1 MRCLRTKLEDE
12 LLKEKEHVEAIRA
25 HILRDAEALRGNV
38 RPSNDYTETVLAAIL
53 QNQSREL
60 IKSHRQPHFARIFF
74 KEHGRAVKEDAYIG
88 RFGIFERETL
98 QPIVLD
104 WRSPIANLYYDDSF
118 ENVSVEVDPKH
129 PLTFDLERKRQ
140 FEFRDGSLEAF
151 YDSENGALI
160 DRLLLERLSA
170 RSGDK
175 LQDIVE
181 TIQAEQNRIIRADAR
196 ENMVVQGVAGSG
208 KTTIALHRLSYLA
221 YQKRNNAAHTQF
233 LVIAP
238 NRVFLDYIA
247 NVLPDLGVEGVTQFT
262 WEDLTH
268 HLLPKKT
275 KFASEERKR
284 ALFFE
289 ETDNGK
295 CEEQRVT
302 VLAARL
308 RGSMA
313 FAKLLERVVEKVAKQ
328 MVPDADLVLSP
339 RHQMTKEEIARRF
352 FEDYRYEP
360 YLKRRKRLLDSLSR
374 FAQDAIKDEIAR
386 FDKRLTKGK
395 YADALEQSAKIR
407 AAIEERYERFA
418 RTVKNIDIYALYRKV
433 LMSENNVSRVLATL
447 SDDTELNEQTK
458 RYVLTRYAD
467 SDSSWEWEDS
477 AALLF
482 LTRQFHGFASDTR
495 FAHMIVDEAQDLSA
509 FQIFVLTKL
518 SPNATLSIFG
528 DISQSISPYKG
539 LTSWDEVTRD
549 VFLDRASYKTLEQ
562 SYRSTV
568 EIVTFANRA
577 LRHHQTPGIPLA
589 KPVLRHGAE
598 PEILKTSEAQE
609 VALLIELIGR
619 VQSEGFKQIAVI
631 EKTMAAC
638 SAMQERLQKEASY
651 ALPLLSEK
659 TERYEGGLHLM
670 PIYMS
675 KGLEFDAV
683 IVLNPSANAY
693 DANSSLHAKLLYV
706 ACTRALHR
714 LYILQKDSLTPLLK

>member
-1 MRCLRTKLEDE
+1 M
-12 LLKEKEHVEAIRA
+12 KEKEHVEAIRA
-25 HILRDAEALRGNV
+25 HIVRDAEALRGSGK
-38 RPSNDYTETVLAAIL
+38 PSNDYTETVLTAIL

-74 KEHGRAVKEDAYIG
+74 KEHGRTVNEDAYIG

-104 WRSPIANLYYDDSF
+104 WRSPIANLYYNDAF
-118 ENVSVEVDPKH
+118 ENVSVDVDPKH

-247 NVLPDLGVEGVTQFT
+247 NVLPDLGVEGVAQYT

-275 KFASEERKR
+275 KFASEAQKR
-284 ALFFE
+284 MLFFE
-289 ETDNGK
+289 ESDDAK
-295 CEEQRVT
+295 RAEQQIIIH
-302 VLAARL
+302 AARL

-313 FAKLLERVVEKVAKQ
+313 FARLLLRVVEKVAKQ
-328 MVPDADLVLSP
+328 IVPDADLVLSP
-339 RHQMTKEEIARRF
+339 RHQMPKEEIARRF
-352 FEDYRYEP
+352 FDDYRYEP
-360 YLKRRKRLLDSLSR
+360 YLKRRKRLLDSLAR
-374 FAQDAIKDEIAR
+374 FAQDAIKEEIAR
-386 FDKRLTKGK
+386 FDKRLTKGR
-395 YADALEQSAKIR
+395 YADSLEQSAKIK
-407 AAIEERYERFA
+407 AAIEERYARYV

-433 LMSENNVSRVLATL
+433 LSSENNVSRVLAEL
-447 SDDTELNEQTK
+447 SDDLELNEQTK
-458 RYVLTRYAD
+458 RYVLARYAEAD
-467 SDSSWEWEDS
+467 RTLEWEDS

-482 LTRQFHGFASDTR
+482 LTRHFHGFAADTR
-495 FAHMIVDEAQDLSA
+495 YAHMIVDEAQDLSA

-528 DISQSISPYKG
+528 DVSQSISPYKG

-549 VFLDRASYKTLEQ
+549 VFAERAAYKTLEQ

-577 LRHHQTPGIPLA
+577 LQRYQTPGIPLA
-589 KPVLRHGAE
+589 KPVLRHGVE
-598 PEILKTSEAQE
+598 PEILQTDETHE
-609 VALLIELIGR
+609 VGALIELISR
-619 VQSEGFKQIAVI
+619 IQSEGYKQIAVV
-631 EKTMAAC
+631 EKTIAAC
-638 SAMQERLQKEASY
+638 SALQDRLQKDAAY
-651 ALPLLSEK
+651 TLPLLSEK
-659 TERYEGGLHLM
+659 TEHYEGGLHLM

-683 IVLNPSANAY
+683 IVLNPSEHSY
-693 DANSSLHAKLLYV
+693 DARSSLHAKLLYV

-714 LYILQKDSLTPLLK
+714 LYILQKDPLTPLLQAE